1 MSDKPRVPGPPPPA
15 PRIPAAPT
23 GRAPVGIPPLPSLG
37 TASPVVRPLP
47 TVPSVPISRQE
58 GPLAGQTSVTQN
70 PPRTS
75 TGRPADVHGTSNPAM
90 ALVLAGSTDAERVI
104 SVPQPGRP
112 LDVQSQPPNHAA
124 RAERSARSTRQPRKP
139 KAELDEQRG
148 RFRHTLRL
156 TPQSEQKLQEI
167 AQSMGV
173 DLNAAMS
180 VCIAA
185 YHQSLGKRGKADG

>member
-1 MSDKPRVPGPPPPA
+1 
-15 PRIPAAPT
+15 
-23 GRAPVGIPPLPSLG
+23 
-37 TASPVVRPLP
+37 
-47 TVPSVPISRQE
+47 
-58 GPLAGQTSVTQN
+58 
-70 PPRTS
+70 
-75 TGRPADVHGTSNPAM
+75 M

-104 SVPQPGRP
+104 SLPQAGRP